1 MSEVIISLKK
11 DLKRVKTILETK
23 KMVEVGIQAVPEV
36 VSATT
41 ETDPQVKEK
50 EKKTGL
56 GSLEQAM
63 NRKREKGKGKEKEG
77 AKDNKKVAD
86 TPPAKKQQKLEDVE
100 MGEAGRYI
108 LYEDLSAYE
117 EEKEED
123 VAPGTPPVVEKQ
135 TVRYQAVSAKLTKLQ
150 VTKNKK
156 KPISKVIEEEEYVD
170 SKAF

>member
-86 TPPAKKQQKLEDVE
+86 TPPAKKEQKLEDVE
-100 MGEAGRYI
+100 MGEAGRYVP
-108 LYEDLSAYE
+108 YEDLSAYE

-123 VAPGTPPVVEKQ
+123 VAPATPPVAKKQ
-135 TVRYQAVSAKLTKLQ
+135 TVKRQAVPAKVTKPQ
-150 VTKNKK
+150 VTKNKS
-156 KPISKVIEEEEYVD
+156 KPIPKADEVEEYD
-170 SKAF
+170 DT